1 MSILRYGKLF
11 DFLIGQICTSLS
23 AGMAGATPEIKVKKA
38 RRASLVGMDMAVSA
52 AAAAATTT
60 AVEAAQ
66 SAGAIIG
73 VLDIFGFEFFETN
86 SFEQLCINY
95 TNEKLQFHFNDF
107 IFTLEQAEYAAE
119 GLDVSQVSFASNAP
133 TLALIEAPAGGLL
146 AMLDEEVVMPKG
158 SDEGFLNKVL
168 QRHGAAKELARPKA
182 KALNSRLCFGIV
194 HFAGEVQYNV
204 TAFLEK
210 NRDSLLP
217 GLESVC
223 GGASDAF
230 TAALFKKDE
239 PAEGAAGGGAGA
251 PGRRPLRR
259 GKKKVKTL
267 AAGFKLQMSQL
278 MGALGSCQPHFI
290 RCMKPNSQ
298 KVGGLFDAPL
308 MMGQLRCAGVLEV
321 CRIRQVGYPSRRPF
335 AQFEHR
341 YGALAKDGLAG
352 AAAGTA
358 GTAGTAASAT
368 ALCER
373 LVAQGALGKEPAA
386 GGGGGGGGWA
396 VGKTK
401 VFLRANAQAAL
412 DLARDAVLESFVV
425 RLQCG
430 SRRYI
435 ARKVRPL
442 ATD

>member
-1 MSILRYGKLF
+1 LSIRYGKLF

-38 RRASLVGMDMAVSA
+38 RRASLVGMDMAVA
-52 AAAAATTT
+52 ADA
-60 AVEAAQ
+60 EAQ
-66 SAGAIIG
+66 TGAIIG

-107 IFTLEQAEYAAE
+107 IFTLEQAEYAVE
-119 GLDVSQVSFASNAP
+119 GLDVSQVSFTSNAL
-133 TLALIEAPAGGLL
+133 TLALIEAPACGLL

-182 KALNSRLCFGIV
+182 KALNSRLCFGVV

-210 NRDSLLP
+210 NCDSLLP

-230 TAALFKKDE
+230 TAALFKKDR
-239 PAEGAAGGGAGA
+239 PAEGAAGGDGGA

-259 GKKKVKTL
+259 GEEQVKTL

-308 MMGQLRCAGVLEV
+308 MMGQLGCAGVLEV

-341 YGALAKDGLAG
+341 YGALAKDGTGAGVG
-352 AAAGTA
+352 AAAAG

-373 LVAQGALGKEPAA
+373 LVAQGALGKEPA
-386 GGGGGGGGWA
+386 GGGGGWA

-442 ATD
+442 ATY